1 MASERAV
8 SARLLDELLPQELE
22 WERVVRTYPLTSLV
36 VAGVAGYLLAVR
48 SGAPILA
55 AVGATATRRVADL
68 MSSGVGDGAADYGA
82 RVSGYG
88 AGD

>member
-1 MASERAV
+1 MTPERTV
-8 SARLLDELLPQELE
+8 SARLLDELLPEELE
-22 WERVVRTYPLTSLV
+22 WERVVRTYPLTALV
-36 VAGVAGYLLAVR
+36 VAGVAGYLLGVR

-68 MSSGVGDGAADYGA
+68 VGSDFGDG
-82 RVSGYG
+82 VSGYG